1 MSESGR
7 VAVTPGSAGAAAHP
21 RWFSA
26 GSAPRQILTLA
37 AFTWK
42 EGVRRRMVIVGLIL
56 TLAFVVLYALGG
68 YFAFRHQNSLG
79 IDQAPGAVGGLVPA
93 GTDMTALMRQVA
105 AYEMLSLGIFM
116 ASILTVTMLVFS
128 SSGMISGDAE
138 NGTLQT
144 IVTRPLA
151 RYQLLLG
158 RYLGFASIFLAYLM
172 LVTALLIGLT
182 WAFSGYAPP
191 DPVQAVCLIAL
202 QGLILLALS
211 AVGTTLLP
219 PLATGILVFMA
230 YGLAFIAGVVH
241 QIGTLLANHTAELIG
256 TVVAFLVPSD
266 LLFRGGLH
274 DLAPVIPGP
283 LSTIIQTGPFG
294 TPSPVTPGMLLYC
307 LGYLVV
313 ALTVSCWLFARK
325 DL

>member
-1 MSESGR
+1 MNQ
-7 VAVTPGSAGAAAHP
+7 VAPSDAATTSARRGWLSAGN
-21 RWFSA
+21 
-26 GSAPRQILTLA
+26 APRQVLTLA

-42 EGVRRRMVIVGLIL
+42 EGLRRRMVIVGLVL
-56 TLAFVVLYALGG
+56 TLAFVVLYGLGG
-68 YFAFRHQNSLG
+68 YFAFRYQTDLG
-79 IDQAPGAVGGLVPA
+79 IDQAPAGVGGLLPA
-93 GTDMTALMRQVA
+93 DTDLASLMRQIA

-128 SSGMISGDAE
+128 TSGMVSGDAE

-158 RYLGFASIFLAYLM
+158 RYLGFATIFLAYLIM
-172 LVTALLIGLT
+172 VTALLIGLT

-191 DPVQAVCLIAL
+191 HPVQAICLIAL
-202 QGLILLALS
+202 QGLILLALA

-230 YGLAFIAGVVH
+230 YGLAFMAGVVN
-241 QIGTLLANHTAELIG
+241 QIGILLANQTAQTIG
-256 TVVAFLVPSD
+256 KVVAFLVPSD

-274 DLAPVIPGP
+274 DLAPDIPGA
-283 LSTIIQTGPFG
+283 LSQLIQTGPFG
-294 TPSPVTPGMLLYC
+294 TPSPIGPGMLLYC

-313 ALTVSCWLFARK
+313 ALAVSCRLFAQK

>member
-1 MSESGR
+1 MNQTAPAGR
-7 VAVTPGSAGAAAHP
+7 GWLSSGSA
-21 RWFSA
+21 S
-26 GSAPRQILTLA
+26 RQVLTLA

-42 EGVRRRMVIVGLIL
+42 EGLRRRMVIVGLIL
-56 TLAFVVLYALGG
+56 TLAFVVLYGLGG
-68 YFAFRHQNSLG
+68 YFAFSYQADLG
-79 IDQAPGAVGGLVPA
+79 IDQAPAGVGALLPA
-93 GTDMTALMRQVA
+93 DTNLASLMRQIA

-128 SSGMISGDAE
+128 ASGMVSGDAE

-151 RYQLLLG
+151 RHQLLLG
-158 RYLGFASIFLAYLM
+158 RYLGFASIFLAYLIM
-172 LVTALLIGLT
+172 VTTLLIGLT
-182 WAFSGYAPP
+182 WVFSGYAPP
-191 DPVQAVCLIAL
+191 DPVQAVGLIAL
-202 QGLILLALS
+202 QGLILLALA

-230 YGLAFIAGVVH
+230 YGLAFIAGVVN
-241 QIGTLLANHTAELIG
+241 QIGILLANQTAQTIG
-256 TVVAFLVPSD
+256 KVVAFLVPSD

-274 DLAPVIPGP
+274 DLAPVIPGA
-283 LSTIIQTGPFG
+283 LSQLVQTGPFG
-294 TPSPVTPGMLLYC
+294 TPAPISPVMLFYC

-313 ALTVSCWLFARK
+313 ALVAGCWLFARK

>member
-1 MSESGR
+1 MNQT
-7 VAVTPGSAGAAAHP
+7 APAA
-21 RWFSA
+21 RSWLSS
-26 GSAPRQILTLA
+26 GSAPRQVLTLA

-42 EGVRRRMVIVGLIL
+42 EGLRRRMVIVGLIL
-56 TLAFVVLYALGG
+56 TLAFVILYALGG
-68 YFAFRHQNSLG
+68 YFAFSYQAYLG
-79 IDQAPGAVGGLVPA
+79 SDQAPGGLGALLPA
-93 GTDMTALMRQVA
+93 GTDLASLMRQIA

-128 SSGMISGDAE
+128 ASGMVSGDAE

-158 RYLGFASIFLAYLM
+158 RYLGFASIFLAYLIM
-172 LVTALLIGLT
+172 VTALLIGLT

-191 DPVQAVCLIAL
+191 DPVQAVGLIAL
-202 QGLILLALS
+202 QGLILLALA

-230 YGLAFIAGVVH
+230 YGLAFIAGVVN
-241 QIGTLLANHTAELIG
+241 QIGILLANQTAQTIG
-256 TVVAFLVPSD
+256 KVVAFLVPSD

-274 DLAPVIPGP
+274 DLAPVIPGA
-283 LSTIIQTGPFG
+283 LSQLVQTGPFG
-294 TPSPVTPGMLLYC
+294 TPSPISPAMLIYC

-313 ALTVSCWLFARK
+313 ALAAACWLFARK

>member
-1 MSESGR
+1 MNQMP
-7 VAVTPGSAGAAAHP
+7 PGGAATASTGR
-21 RWFSA
+21 RWFPA
-26 GSAPRQILTLA
+26 GSPPRQMLTLA

-42 EGVRRRMVIVGLIL
+42 EGLRRRMVIVGLIL
-56 TLAFVVLYALGG
+56 TLAFVVLYGVGG
-68 YFAFRHQNSLG
+68 YFAFRYQTDLG
-79 IDQAPGAVGGLVPA
+79 IDQAPVGAGGLLPA
-93 GTDMTALMRQVA
+93 DTDLASLMRQIA

-128 SSGMISGDAE
+128 TSGMVSGDAE
-138 NGTLQT
+138 SGTLQT

-158 RYLGFASIFLAYLM
+158 RYLGFASIFLAYLIM
-172 LVTALLIGLT
+172 VTALLIALT
-182 WAFSGYAPP
+182 WVFSGYAPP
-191 DPVQAVCLIAL
+191 HPVQAVCLIAL
-202 QGLILLALS
+202 QGLILLALA

-230 YGLAFIAGVVH
+230 YGLAFMAGVVN
-241 QIGTLLANHTAELIG
+241 QIGILLANQTAQTIG
-256 TVVAFLVPSD
+256 KVVAFLVPSD

-274 DLAPVIPGP
+274 DLAPVIPGA
-283 LSTIIQTGPFG
+283 LSQLVQTGPFG
-294 TPSPVTPGMLLYC
+294 TPSPVGPLMLLYC

-313 ALTVSCWLFARK
+313 ALAASCRLFARK